1 MADLAEV
8 SAVSCAVCCAAC
20 PSAAPS
26 SAHMT
31 RWAISCAAR
40 LACLESGREVAWG
53 SLSASSR

>member
-1 MADLAEV
+1 MADFAEV

-40 LACLESGREVAWG
+40 LACLESGREVA
-53 SLSASSR
+53 

>member
-1 MADLAEV
+1 MADFAEV

-40 LACLESGREVAWG
+40 LAYLESGREVAWG

>member
-20 PSAAPS
+20 PSAALS

-40 LACLESGREVAWG
+40 LACLEAGREVA
-53 SLSASSR
+53 